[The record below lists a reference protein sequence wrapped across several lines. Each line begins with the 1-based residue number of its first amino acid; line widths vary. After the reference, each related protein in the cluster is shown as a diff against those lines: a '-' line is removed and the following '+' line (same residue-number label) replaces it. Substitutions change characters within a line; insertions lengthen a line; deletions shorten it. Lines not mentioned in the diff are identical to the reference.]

1 MKITHTTKL
10 SPLKILNM
18 VFKFIKYT
26 NFIAYW
32 INFNPDN
39 LAFSVN
45 LINFA

>member
-10 SPLKILNM
+10 SPLKILNIA
-18 VFKFIKYT
+18 FKLIKYT

-32 INFNPDN
+32 INFSSNN
-39 LAFSVN
+39 LAFSVI